1 MLLHHIGETQAQG
14 SKCQEKPGISWAAS
28 QQTSSWPVQIQVF
41 GSSGARTI
49 KDMLAEAETPRK
61 RALSART
68 GGGSDFSQG
77 GGGSE
82 AGCTLQP
89 MRTAFQASSHNCSG
103 KTSLKHGV

>member
-1 MLLHHIGETQAQG
+1 M
-14 SKCQEKPGISWAAS
+14 
-28 QQTSSWPVQIQVF
+28 QIQVF

-82 AGCTLQP
+82 AGCRLHTLRP
-89 MRTAFQASSHNCSG
+89 MRTALEPFLHDCIAGTVQTWRMTC
-103 KTSLKHGV
+103 